1 MAEAGV
7 DWVGIALHAVT
18 LVLWLAVLVGVG
30 GVALWRL
37 GRSRAGLAL
46 GGGFWLW
53 AVQRV
58 ALALFALVVPGLG
71 LDYSLVV
78 VGQTLLGGLL
88 TLAVL
93 ALIAVG
99 LLGLPA
105 ALDGA
110 RDP

>member
-7 DWVGIALHAVT
+7 DWVGIALHVVT
-18 LVLWLAVLVGVG
+18 LVLWLVVLLGVA

-46 GGGFWLW
+46 GGGFGLW
-53 AVQRV
+53 ALQRIVV
-58 ALALFALVVPGLG
+58 ALYTMVIPWLGLG
-71 LDYSLVV
+71 YGVVV
-78 VGQTLLGGLL
+78 VGQSLLHLVL
-88 TLAVL
+88 TLAAL

-99 LLGLPA
+99 LLSLPA
-105 ALDGA
+105 TLGNA